1 MVKRKADAIEP
12 KEVIIG
18 NIKAPVTLVMF
29 GDYESRAVADAN
41 EWVKD
46 VLSQYEGK
54 VRFIFRHFPLR
65 HIHQKA
71 QKAAE
76 AAVAAAQEGK
86 FWEMHQKLL
95 QNQKQLGTISLNK
108 YAREIGITNSSFLND
123 LINGKYSWSVQ
134 NDLDEGL
141 NLGIREIPSFIINGK
156 KPESPVD
163 KAALLKAIE
172 FALEQHNTKGY
183 RNA

>member
-1 MVKRKADAIEP
+1 MIKRRADLIEP
-12 KEVIIG
+12 KEVITG
-18 NIKAPVTLVMF
+18 NVDAPVTIVMF
-29 GDYESRAVADAN
+29 GDYESRAVADAH
-41 EWVKD
+41 EWIKD
-46 VLSQYEGK
+46 VLSSYEGS

-86 FWEMHQKLL
+86 FWEMHEKLL

-123 LINGKYSWSVQ
+123 LINGKFSWSVQ

-141 NLGIREIPSFIINGK
+141 KLGIREIPSFIINDK
-156 KPESPVD
+156 KPEGPVD
-163 KAALLKAIE
+163 KAALLTAIE
-172 FALEQHNTKGY
+172 AAIQEQNTQG
-183 RNA
+183 